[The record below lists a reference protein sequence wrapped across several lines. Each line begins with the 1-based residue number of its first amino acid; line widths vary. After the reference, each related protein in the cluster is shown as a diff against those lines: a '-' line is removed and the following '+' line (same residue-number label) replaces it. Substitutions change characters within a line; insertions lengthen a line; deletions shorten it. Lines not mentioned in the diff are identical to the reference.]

1 MMYPAMKRVLKTTH
15 SASETEALG
24 ERIGASLRGGEIL
37 ALVGELG
44 AGKTT
49 LIKGIAR
56 GLGVRE
62 LVTSPTFVLVKPYEG
77 RLILYHLDFY
87 RLESREDF
95 HSIGFEE
102 FLEEQAIIVIE
113 WAEKFVELLPQPF
126 FLIELEIRD
135 TDERTITFS
144 EISDQSGGSGGTF
157 EHIFACL

>member
-1 MMYPAMKRVLKTTH
+1 MKRVSKTTRC
-15 SASETEALG
+15 ASETEALG
-24 ERIGASLRGGEIL
+24 ERIGTSLRGGEIL

-62 LVTSPTFVLVKPYEG
+62 PVTSPTFVLVKPYAG

-87 RLESREDF
+87 RLESHEDF
-95 HSIGFEE
+95 CSIGFEE

-126 FLIELEIRD
+126 FLIELEICD
-135 TDERTITFS
+135 TDERTVTFS
-144 EISDQSGGSGGTF
+144 EVSGESGGAF
-157 EHIFACL
+157 EHILACL

>member
-1 MMYPAMKRVLKTTH
+1 MKPISKTTY
-15 SASETEALG
+15 SAEATEALG

-56 GLGVRE
+56 GLGVAE
-62 LVTSPTFVLVKPYEG
+62 PVTSPTFVLVKPYAG

-95 HSIGFEE
+95 HSIGFDE
-102 FLEEQAIIVIE
+102 FLEDQAVIVIE
-113 WAEKFVELLPQPF
+113 WAEKFLALLPLPF

-135 TDERTITFS
+135 ADERSITLG
-144 EISDQSGGSGGTF
+144 EISDENEERGGAF
-157 EHIFACL
+157 QHIFACL